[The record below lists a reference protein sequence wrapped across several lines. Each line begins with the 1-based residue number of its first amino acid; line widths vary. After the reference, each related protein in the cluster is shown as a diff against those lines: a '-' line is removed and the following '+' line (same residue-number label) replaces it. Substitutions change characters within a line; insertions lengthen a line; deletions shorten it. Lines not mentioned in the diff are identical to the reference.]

1 MTMAL
6 DQTET
11 DIPVDSTSNQGVMSE
26 AAINKDAAESKA
38 DEIDAAVSAK
48 DATLPIPKIKTGSA
62 RGLKVLFL
70 SSDTGGGHRAS
81 AESLAGQFELLYP
94 GSTYDLVDV
103 VSKDGV
109 PPYNNLVSSYKHL
122 SAHPSQWKFVYGLSN
137 SRAFEM
143 LADVH
148 LKVTCER
155 AVRRRIKSY
164 DPDVVVSV
172 HPLMTN
178 VPVASCAKISQETG
192 RHLPIFTVVTDLGS
206 AHCLWFC
213 NGVEKMFIA
222 SDQIRA
228 LAKSRG
234 KVPDEKLVEAG
245 LPIRHDFT
253 VQAESFGE
261 RMSVEGKEY
270 QRKVRANLELPY
282 TDRKTVLVMGGGEG
296 VGSLSNIVDGLYF
309 EFVQRGIDAQIL
321 VVCGRNEKLKKNLD
335 ERDWDAVLKKF
346 RLSADDEEGFCYN
359 GVIAS
364 ATTAVGCVETG
375 SLSNRLRRILS
386 AGSMDSPLK
395 SLSPILIGD
404 SDYEEA
410 RNNSRNSSPTPM
422 IEEGDEDAVLSE
434 DAQDSPKI
442 HEGKV
447 DVTEPVRPPSES
459 APLASKGM
467 VLDRLPEFAGN
478 PERPGKVAVV
488 GLGFVKRMAEYMV
501 ASDVLVSKA
510 GPGTI
515 AEAASVSLPVMLT
528 SFLPGQEEGNV
539 DYVVDGKFGAF
550 CSDVD
555 PTGIA
560 DEVAS
565 WLLDEQKLTELSNA
579 AKAKGA
585 PYAARDIVKAIG
597 DSTLKWRDINDAK
610 DAAAAGHEREVAL

>member
-1 MTMAL
+1 MAL

-11 DIPVDSTSNQGVMSE
+11 DIDSTSNQGVMSE
-26 AAINKDAAESKA
+26 DAINKDAAESKA
-38 DEIDAAVSAK
+38 DERDAAVFAK

-253 VQAESFGE
+253 VQAESLGE

-321 VVCGRNEKLKKNLD
+321 VVCGRNEILKKNLD

-346 RLSADDEEGFCYN
+346 RHSADDEEGFCYN

-364 ATTAVGCVETG
+364 ASTAVGCVETG

-386 AGSMDSPLK
+386 AGSMD
-395 SLSPILIGD
+395 
-404 SDYEEA
+404 
-410 RNNSRNSSPTPM
+410 R
-422 IEEGDEDAVLSE
+422 DEDAVLSE

-447 DVTEPVRPPSES
+447 DVTEPVEQPSES
-459 APLASKGM
+459 APITSKGM
-467 VLDRLPEFAGN
+467 ILDRLPEFAGN
-478 PERPGKVAVV
+478 PERPGKVTVV

-610 DAAAAGHEREVAL
+610 DAAAAGHEREVAC